1 MVKKTIN
8 LILASEAL
16 ILVTN
21 IYSFELF
28 MNIQIGYLSSLF
40 IILGSS
46 YSYNKMI
53 QTQVS
58 SDTYKNE
65 RDLLDNIEDPHE
77 LFDGK
82 VNDEVREGALGC
94 ELINDAPAEELDLK
108 QIVKEEKAKVKTLS
122 VKNMKYG
129 ARGSLSAFRLVP
141 YAFLILG
148 FIALQNNQLLNLSY
162 YLPALLIGI
171 VIASLSAKSLVSKP

>member
-1 MVKKTIN
+1 MMRIMVKKTIN

-16 ILVTN
+16 ILVAN

-77 LFDGK
+77 LFDG
-82 VNDEVREGALGC
+82 

>member
-1 MVKKTIN
+1 MMRTIVKKTIN
-8 LILASEAL
+8 LIFGFEAL
-16 ILVTN
+16 VLVTN
-21 IYSFELF
+21 IYSFALF

-53 QTQVS
+53 QTQVAS
-58 SDTYKNE
+58 AQNKGE
-65 RDLLDNIEDPHE
+65 RDLLDTIEDPHE
-77 LFDGK
+77 LFD
-82 VNDEVREGALGC
+82 DAT
-94 ELINDAPAEELDLK
+94 INDAPADALDLK

-129 ARGSLSAFRLVP
+129 ARGSMSAFRLVP
-141 YAFLILG
+141 YLFLILG
-148 FIALQNNQLLNLSY
+148 FIALENNKLLNLSY

-171 VIASLSAKSLVSKP
+171 VIGSVSAKNLVSVKD

>member
-1 MVKKTIN
+1 MMKMMRTIVKKTIN
-8 LILASEAL
+8 LILAFEAL
-16 ILVTN
+16 VLVTN
-21 IYSFELF
+21 ICSFALF
-28 MNIQIGYLSSLF
+28 MNLQIGYLSSLF

-58 SDTYKNE
+58 SAHDKGE
-65 RDLLDNIEDPHE
+65 RDLLDTIEDPHE
-77 LFDGK
+77 LFD
-82 VNDEVREGALGC
+82 DAT
-94 ELINDAPAEELDLK
+94 INDAPADALDLK

-129 ARGSLSAFRLVP
+129 ARGSMSAFRLVP
-141 YAFLILG
+141 YLFLILG
-148 FIALQNNQLLNLSY
+148 FIALENNKLLNLSY

-171 VIASLSAKSLVSKP
+171 IIGSVSAKNLVSNHL

>member
-1 MVKKTIN
+1 MMRIMVKKTIN
-8 LILASEAL
+8 LILASEVL

-21 IYSFELF
+21 IYSFEFF

-58 SDTYKNE
+58 SGTYKNE

-77 LFDGK
+77 LFDG
-82 VNDEVREGALGC
+82 EP
-94 ELINDAPAEELDLK
+94 INDAPAEELDLK

-171 VIASLSAKSLVSKP
+171 VIASLSAKSLVSNA

>member
-1 MVKKTIN
+1 MKTMRTMVKKTIN
-8 LILASEAL
+8 LILASEAI
-16 ILVTN
+16 ILVSN

-28 MNIQIGYLSSLF
+28 MNIQIAYLSSLF

-53 QTQVS
+53 KTQVS
-58 SDTYKNE
+58 SGNYKSE
-65 RDLLDNIEDPHE
+65 RDLLDNIEDPHA
-77 LFDGK
+77 LFDG
-82 VNDEVREGALGC
+82 EP
-94 ELINDAPAEELDLK
+94 INDAPAEELDLK

-129 ARGSLSAFRLVP
+129 ARGSASAFRLVP

-148 FIALQNNQLLNLSY
+148 FIALENNKLLNLSY

-171 VIASLSAKSLVSKP
+171 VVGSLSAKSFVSNRWTKL

>member
-1 MVKKTIN
+1 MKKTIN
-8 LILASEAL
+8 LILASEVL

-53 QTQVS
+53 KTQVS
-58 SDTYKNE
+58 SGAYKDE

-77 LFDGK
+77 LFD
-82 VNDEVREGALGC
+82 NEP
-94 ELINDAPAEELDLK
+94 INDAPAEELDLK
-108 QIVKEEKAKVKTLS
+108 QIVKEEKTKVKILS

-129 ARGSLSAFRLVP
+129 ARGSMSAFRLVP

-148 FIALQNNQLLNLSY
+148 FIALQNNNLLHLSY
-162 YLPALLIGI
+162 YLPALLVGI
-171 VIASLSAKSLVSKP
+171 VIASLGAKSLVNR

>member
-1 MVKKTIN
+1 MRIIVKKTIN

-16 ILVTN
+16 VLVTN

-53 QTQVS
+53 NTQVS
-58 SDTYKNE
+58 SGGYKSKGSE
-65 RDLLDNIEDPHE
+65 RDLLDTIEDPHE
-77 LFDGK
+77 LFDGE
-82 VNDEVREGALGC
+82 D
-94 ELINDAPAEELDLK
+94 INEAPAEELDLK

-141 YAFLILG
+141 YLFLILG
-148 FIALQNNQLLNLSY
+148 FIALENNQLLHLSY
-162 YLPALLIGI
+162 YLPSLLVG
-171 VIASLSAKSLVSKP
+171 VVVGSTSAKSWVSG